1 MIKVVSPADG
11 QAPGSRGLGRVA
23 ARGASVALSGQ
34 GVLFVLQMVS
44 VVVLARL
51 LTATDYGL
59 MGMVLAAIGIGHLLR
74 DVGLSSAAVQ
84 AKNLSRPQRDNLFW
98 LNSGV
103 GAALMLVA
111 WVAGPLLAA
120 FYNRPEVTGIVWA
133 LSPTFLLS
141 GLATQF
147 RASLV
152 RRLQFGRI
160 AWGEI
165 GGAVIGLAAALW
177 SALAGGGYWA
187 LVLQQLVGGAVSFLL
202 FAILAGWL
210 PHWYS
215 GKAPM
220 KPLFSFGL
228 PLFGSQILTYV
239 TSNLDS
245 VVMGRFFGAIP
256 LGSYNRAIQVV
267 RIPMNQMRGPLGSL
281 ALSVLAKVQDDD
293 RRFMRFVAR
302 GQLVMAYPLLLAA
315 GTLAAVAPQV
325 VDVVLGQRWH
335 EVAGFV
341 RLVAVGEGLVTL
353 SAVGGWIYTS
363 RGHGRQLM
371 RYTMFSAAVKIT
383 LLFAGS
389 TFGPIGI
396 AVAFAIAP
404 VLLWPI
410 SLWWVGRVAKLRTGI
425 LISSS
430 YRYVALVSAASVL
443 TWYVAEL
450 ATPVLGAPLTLG
462 LAALTQIAAMASFS
476 AFPVIRRD
484 YRELFATVRM
494 ALNRG

>member
-1 MIKVVSPADG
+1 M
-11 QAPGSRGLGRVA
+11 
-23 ARGASVALSGQ
+23 ALSGQ
-34 GVLFVLQMVS
+34 GILFALQMVS

-51 LTATDYGL
+51 LTQTDYGL
-59 MGMVLAAIGIGHLLR
+59 MGMVLATIGVGHLLR
-74 DVGLSSAAVQ
+74 DVGLSSAAIQ
-84 AKNLSRPQRDNLFW
+84 ATKLSRQQRDNLFW

-103 GAALMLVA
+103 GAALMLVVLA
-111 WVAGPLLAA
+111 LGPMLAA
-120 FYNRPEVTGIVWA
+120 FYNRSEVSGIVWA
-133 LSPTFLLS
+133 LAPTFLLS

-165 GGAVIGLAAALW
+165 GGAVLGLGAALW
-177 SALAGGGYWA
+177 SALHGGGYWA
-187 LVLQQLVGGAVSFLL
+187 LVLQQLIGGFVSFLL

-210 PHWYS
+210 PRWYS
-215 GKAPM
+215 RKASM

-245 VVMGRFFGAIP
+245 VIMGRFFGAIP

-315 GTLAAVAPQV
+315 GTLAAVAPQI
-325 VDVVLGQRWH
+325 VDVVLGPRWH
-335 EVAGFV
+335 EVANFV
-341 RLVAVGEGLVTL
+341 RLVAVGEGLTTL
-353 SAVGGWIYTS
+353 SAVGGWIYMS

-371 RYTMFSAAVKIT
+371 QYTMFSATVKII
-383 LLFAGS
+383 LLLVGS
-389 TFGPIGI
+389 AFGPIGI
-396 AVAFAIAP
+396 AVAFALAP
-404 VLLWPI
+404 VLLWPA
-410 SLWWVGRVAKLRTGI
+410 SLWWVGRVSKLNTGI
-425 LISSS
+425 LIRSS
-430 YRYVALVSAASVL
+430 YRYLALASAASAL

-450 ATPVLGAPLTLG
+450 ATPAFGAPWTIG
-462 LAALTQIAAMASFS
+462 IAVLTQIAAMAAFS
-476 AFPVIRRD
+476 VFPAVRKD
-484 YRELFATVRM
+484 YRELIGTVSM
-494 ALNRG
+494 ALKRE